1 MFWTF
6 NISSFCHS
14 TFPFIFIF
22 YVDYVSEFAKT
33 GIERLRKCIRV
44 SSKRMWHLKGWH
56 HLVVEIE
63 LDCSLPGFSVQGIS
77 QARRLEWIAIF
88 SSRESSPPRDRTH
101 ISYVFCF
108 GRRILHHYCHLKPW
122 NRISVS
128 KVWRLENN
136 IGKFKK
142 QNQKKHTFFLSLPST
157 PNHKYLCVCAG
168 LTRFICVRLCVTLWT
183 IACKALLSVGFSRQ
197 NTGVSCHSL
206 LQGIFQTQG
215 SNQGLL
221 HCGRTPPEP
230 LEKPQIFGHT

>member
-108 GRRILHHYCHLKPW
+108 GRRILHHYCHPGSPEIEYQFPKFGGLKI
-122 NRISVS
+122 ISVNL
-128 KVWRLENN
+128 KN
-136 IGKFKK
+136 KTKK
-142 QNQKKHTFFLSLPST
+142 NTRFFLV
-157 PNHKYLCVCAG
+157 YLQLLIINICVCVLGSLGSFVSDSVWPYG
-168 LTRFICVRLCVTLWT
+168 L
-183 IACKALLSVGFSRQ
+183 
-197 NTGVSCHSL
+197 
-206 LQGIFQTQG
+206 
-215 SNQGLL
+215 
-221 HCGRTPPEP
+221 
-230 LEKPQIFGHT
+230 